1 MDPLSAL
8 GLVANI
14 IQVVDAATDAFQVC
28 HQIYTL
34 GTSIEDSRM
43 SFTSNQLHESYTAL
57 VGGCCPL
64 DLCASLLDISAC

>member
-34 GTSIEDSRM
+34 GASIEDFRM
-43 SFTSNQLHESYTAL
+43 SFTSKQLHESYTVLVSGCYILRLCAL
-57 VGGCCPL
+57 V
-64 DLCASLLDISAC
+64 LDISAC